1 MAIRRIEVLAFVDW
15 TAQIYNAG
23 ATKIQNPMRRA
34 QATLDR
40 TCRALAVCLTETEPH
55 VLFNVRLRLY
65 HGWYRGLTRT
75 ENRDAM
81 RTLESSAD
89 FEFPRFDHVVF
100 WRPIEYSENLIN
112 ALPHRKRQKPPQI
125 ELPDTCRPAADS
137 HGDEREKMV
146 DTALACDLVT
156 HARFDPA
163 DWRVILAEDDDF
175 VPAAFVAEA
184 WSKGKGGRTLLLR
197 RRQQSKHLELTGI
210 LKEDTT

>member
-1 MAIRRIEVLAFVDW
+1 MAIRRTDVLAFVDW
-15 TAQIYNAG
+15 TAQIYIAG
-23 ATKIQNPMRRA
+23 ATKIQNPIRRA
-34 QATLDR
+34 EVTLDR
-40 TCRALAVCLTETEPH
+40 TCRALAVCLTEMEPH
-55 VLFNVRLRLY
+55 TFFNVGLRLY

-81 RTLESSAD
+81 RMLESSAD
-89 FEFPRFDHVVF
+89 FEFPKFDRVVF
-100 WRPIEYSENLIN
+100 RRPIGYSENLIN
-112 ALPHRKRQKPPQI
+112 ALPHRRRQKTPQI

-156 HARFDPA
+156 HARFYPA

-175 VPAAFVAEA
+175 VPAAFVSEA
-184 WSKGKGGRTLLLR
+184 WSKDKGGRTLLLR

-210 LKEDTT
+210 LREDAT